1 MIDKGAAVDVDEVMA
16 ELHRR
21 VRERMR
27 TQLSEAGEPHV
38 FDDPEIFAEVESLL
52 RAAAATPEARPLI
65 LPELLGEPHTW
76 RLTTNMRYQSHRG
89 KGAASAIMALKRRV
103 LMPLF
108 RWLFEY
114 SRDNFERQRRTN
126 HVLFACVQELAIES
140 ALLRRELRRVS
151 GARSTAAP
159 LDSPL
164 DPSRGQ

>member
-1 MIDKGAAVDVDEVMA
+1 MA

-27 TQLSEAGEPHV
+27 TGLSGAGESHA
-38 FDDPEIFAEVESLL
+38 FDDPEIFAEVEALL
-52 RAAAATPEARPLI
+52 RAAAVTPEERPLL

-76 RLTTNMRYQSHRG
+76 RLTTKMQYQSHRG
-89 KGAASAIMALKRRV
+89 QGTASLIMTLKQRV

-140 ALLRRELRRVS
+140 ALLRRELRRLS
-151 GARSTAAP
+151 GARSAAP
-159 LDSPL
+159 PRDPSLDSP
-164 DPSRGQ
+164 PRQ

>member
-1 MIDKGAAVDVDEVMA
+1 MA
-16 ELHRR
+16 EVHRR
-21 VRERMR
+21 VRGRMR
-27 TQLSEAGEPHV
+27 SQLTDAGDAH

-76 RLTTNMRYQSHRG
+76 RLTTKMAYQSHRT
-89 KGAASAIMALKRRV
+89 KGTASLIIAMKKRV

-140 ALLRRELRRVS
+140 ALLRRELRRLS
-151 GARSTAAP
+151 TTRSAAAP
-159 LDSPL
+159 LDAPSQSSPQSS
-164 DPSRGQ
+164 PRQ